1 MTNTKTQKSALD
13 SFFKK
18 YKTEASF
25 ASDLPKVERL
35 STGSLSLDFTL
46 NGGLP
51 KGKIAEFY
59 GPSGGGKSTLA
70 LSVIAAQQ
78 EQWKKDDLDYYA
90 MYLDLERSANT
101 DYFEA
106 VGVDTDRLIIVTP
119 VSGEQAI
126 DMVRDAVEISPTKL
140 FVLDSLAAMVSA
152 KEIDAGAGDSV
163 PAATARINTRFLR
176 TVVPELDEAGATMIV
191 INQLRENFNAM
202 AFGPKTKTSG
212 GKATEYFASMRIE
225 IARIGSIK
233 SGAEVIGNKIRMTVK
248 KSRFSSP
255 GRSVEAE
262 IIFGIGISR
271 SGELIDLG
279 LQLGVLSKK
288 GNLIFFGDEK
298 VGQGRESARR
308 ALQKNKELSDLIE
321 TSIREKTAELNEKKY
336 NEDDIDRE
344 DDIDNEDAGSED
356 APDFIESND

>member
-1 MTNTKTQKSALD
+1 MANTKTQKSSLD
-13 SFFKK
+13 AFFKK
-18 YKTEASF
+18 YKTEVSF
-25 ASDLPKVERL
+25 ASDLPNVERL

-51 KGKIAEFY
+51 KGKVAEFY

-101 DYFEA
+101 EYFEA
-106 VGVDTDRLIIVTP
+106 VGVDTDRLLTVTP
-119 VSGEQAI
+119 KSGEQAI
-126 DMVRDAVEISPTKL
+126 DMVRDAVETGDIKL

-152 KEIDAGAGDSV
+152 KEIDASAGDSV
-163 PAATARINTRFLR
+163 PAATARINTHFLR

-191 INQLRENFNAM
+191 INQLRENFSAM

-225 IARIGSIK
+225 IARIGQIK
-233 SGAEVIGNKIRMTVK
+233 SGQEVIGNRIKMTVK
-248 KSRFSSP
+248 KSRFSKP
-255 GRSVEAE
+255 GRSVEAD
-262 IIFGIGISR
+262 IIFGLGISR

-279 LQLGVLSKK
+279 LQLGILKKK
-288 GNLIFFGDEK
+288 GAFIYYEDDQI
-298 VGQGRESARR
+298 GQGKESARR
-308 ALQKNKELSDLIE
+308 ALQRNKELSSRIE
-321 TSIREKTAELNEKKY
+321 NDIRAKTEELNQVKY
-336 NEDDIDRE
+336 NEDDIDE
-344 DDIDNEDAGSED
+344 DTGVNVDTDD
-356 APDFIESND
+356 APDFAAEG